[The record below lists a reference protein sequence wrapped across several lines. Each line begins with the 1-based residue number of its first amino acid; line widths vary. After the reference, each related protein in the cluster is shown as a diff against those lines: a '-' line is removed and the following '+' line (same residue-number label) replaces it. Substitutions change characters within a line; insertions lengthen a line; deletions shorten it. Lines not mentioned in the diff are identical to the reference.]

1 MEDHPVFDVPSGR
14 RKRKFWLIVAV
25 VIVAAII
32 LFGSQFLGIYI
43 DALWFSSL
51 GFSSIYWYKFRLGGL
66 LFLTFAVVTF
76 VILKTSFVLLGRAFP
91 QIMEGARL
99 RLASVEDLRDI
110 NVLPRVYRPATWIL
124 SAIVALISGSSM
136 SQEWSQ
142 FALYL
147 NSVPAGFAD
156 PIFNR
161 DVSFYL
167 FTLPVLDLVKGW
179 ALTIAVILFFSAAG
193 CSLYAWYL
201 DQARGL
207 GGQIAR
213 RRGTAAVSIA
223 AAFLAV
229 ILAAGAYLDRFDL
242 LQQQHEIF
250 SGISYT
256 DHHVKLAA
264 LQVLVIVL
272 LASSIVFVIN
282 AFGAKRLLILVWSA
296 AAVGIVWLLGLVFIP
311 QSVYSFSVRPNLL
324 AKESPYIENNIKM
337 TRFAYGLDRFEER
350 PFTPV
355 PGLTPQQLQSS
366 KDTMDNVRLWDRRV
380 LQSAL
385 GQIQEIR
392 NYYEFRV
399 PDVDRYVI
407 NGRLRQVM
415 LSAREINV
423 DHLPEQSK
431 NWINQHVVYTH
442 GYGVAMNTV
451 SEFTPEGQPHLVLK
465 DMPVQSDAPEVKV
478 TRPELYFGETTNSH
492 VYVHTRPQGKTAP
505 EFNYPAPDNTDS
517 YSEYEGTA
525 GIAVGGF
532 LRKSA
537 LAFYLGDGT
546 SLLFSDYI
554 NPDSRLLM
562 RRNVRDRVSQLAPYL
577 LFDNDPYLVIDSAG
591 KLFWMIDGFT
601 YSNSFPYSASY
612 PVGNLNVNYIRNSV
626 KAVVDAYTGEV
637 KLYVFE
643 PDDPIIRAYQS
654 IFPALYHPRSEMPE
668 DLARHVRYPSLFLNT
683 QARAYLQYHMQNPQT
698 FFNHE
703 DLWAFPTIDTPAE
716 QGSEPQAMEP
726 YHILLQIPEGKE
738 RPLEFADVLP
748 FTPAGAGRNN
758 MIGWMAARSDGDK
771 YGQTL
776 VFDFPKN
783 VTVNGPAQIR
793 ARFNQ
798 DPTLSQQ
805 MTLWDQKG
813 SKLLRGNLLVIPIAD
828 SLLYVE
834 PFFLQATNSPL
845 PELRQVALATQDRLA
860 TGRTFDEALS
870 KLYPE
875 TSIQSITSTQTARDS
890 TPETTN
896 PGQVSPNVQP
906 PPAGKPDA
914 DALAGQARQLLADY
928 ERLTSEGKHREAGE
942 KLDQLKQALNELARK
957 KGG

>member
-1 MEDHPVFDVPSGR
+1 MEDNPIIQLSGR
-14 RKRKFWLIVAV
+14 RGKRRLWLIVAA
-25 VIVAAII
+25 VIVVSAF
-32 LFGSQFLGIYI
+32 LFGSQILAIYM

-51 GFSSIYWYKFRLGGL
+51 GLSSVYWYKFRLGGL
-66 LFLTFAVVTF
+66 LFITFAVVTF
-76 VILKTSFVLLGRAFP
+76 LILKVSFAMLRRAFP
-91 QIMEGARL
+91 QITEGGSI
-99 RLASVEDLRDI
+99 RLASVEDLKDFNI
-110 NVLPRVYRPATWIL
+110 LPRIYKPAVWVL
-124 SAIVALISGSSM
+124 SAIAALMSGSSM

-147 NSVPAGFAD
+147 KSVPAGIAD

-161 DVSFYL
+161 DISFYL
-167 FTLPVLDLVKGW
+167 FTLPVLDLVKTW
-179 ALTIAVILFFSAAG
+179 ALTLAVILSIAAG
-193 CSLYAWYL
+193 ACSLYARYL
-201 DQARGL
+201 DQARAL
-207 GGQIAR
+207 STISSR
-213 RRGTAAVSIA
+213 KRGA
-223 AAFLAV
+223 AAISLAAALLALT
-229 ILAAGAYLDRFDL
+229 LAAGAYLDRFDL
-242 LQQQHEIF
+242 LQQPHEIF
-250 SGISYT
+250 TGVSYI
-256 DHHVKLAA
+256 DDHVKLPA
-264 LQVLVIVL
+264 LNMLIIVL
-272 LASSIVFVIN
+272 LAAALVFVIN
-282 AFGAKRLLILVWSA
+282 AFGAKRMRIVAWSA
-296 AAVGIVWLLGLVFIP
+296 VVVAVVWIMGLFLIP

-324 AKESPYIENNIKM
+324 AKESPYIENNIKL
-337 TRFAYGLDRFEER
+337 TRFGFGLDRFEER
-350 PFTPV
+350 QFTPV
-355 PGLTPQQLQSS
+355 ASLTIQELQAT
-366 KDTMDNVRLWDRRV
+366 KVTLDNVRLWDRRV

-399 PDVDRYVI
+399 PDVDRYMI

-415 LSAREINV
+415 LTAREINV
-423 DHLPEQSK
+423 DKLPEQSK

-465 DMPVQSDAPEVKV
+465 DMPVQSDAPELKV
-478 TRPELYFGETTNSH
+478 TRPEIYFGESTNSH
-492 VYVHTRPQGKTAP
+492 VYVHTKPQGKTAP

-517 YSEYEGTA
+517 YSEYQGTA
-525 GIAVGGF
+525 GIAVGGL
-532 LRKSA
+532 LRKMA
-537 LAFYLGDGT
+537 MAFYLGDGA

-554 NPDSRLLM
+554 NSDSRLLM

-577 LFDNDPYLVIDSAG
+577 LFDNDPYMVIDSTG
-591 KLFWMIDGFT
+591 KLFWIIDGFT

-612 PVGNLNVNYIRNSV
+612 PVGNMNVNYIRNSV
-626 KAVVDAYTGEV
+626 KAVVDAYTGAV

-643 PDDPIIRAYQS
+643 PDDPLIRAYQS
-654 IFPALYHPRSEMPE
+654 IFPALYSPRSEMPE

-683 QARAYLQYHMQNPQT
+683 QALAYLQYHMRNPQT

-703 DLWAFPTIDTPAE
+703 DLWAFPTIDAVKP
-716 QGSEPQAMEP
+716 GGEPQSMEP
-726 YHILLQIPEGKE
+726 YHILLQVPDGND

-783 VTVNGPAQIR
+783 VTVNGPAQVR

-834 PFFLQATNSPL
+834 PFFLQAENSPL
-845 PELRQVALATQDRLA
+845 PELRQVAIAMQDRLE
-860 TGRTFDEALS
+860 TGRTFEEAMS

-875 TSIQSITSTQTARDS
+875 LGRQSGASVT
-890 TPETTN
+890 
-896 PGQVSPNVQP
+896 VSPSAAG
-906 PPAGKPDA
+906 PAKPDQQA
-914 DALAGQARQLLADY
+914 KNAPAPSQPGKTDTEGLANQARQLLADY

-942 KLDQLKQALNELARK
+942 KLDQLKQTLQELTRK
-957 KGG
+957 RGG